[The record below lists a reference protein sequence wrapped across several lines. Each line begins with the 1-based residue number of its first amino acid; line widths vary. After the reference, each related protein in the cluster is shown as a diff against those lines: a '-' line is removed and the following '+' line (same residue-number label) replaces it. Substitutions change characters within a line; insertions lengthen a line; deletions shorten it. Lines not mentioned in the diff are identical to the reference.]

1 MVMVVI
7 IIIMLIIPLLIVAM
21 AALLCVVPEFTASWS
36 MPSAVI
42 SAFQGHCIF
51 PAP

>member
-21 AALLCVVPEFTASWS
+21 AAMTTGVSFLSWGS
-36 MPSAVI
+36 LPDGRDSQAR
-42 SAFQGHCIF
+42 
-51 PAP
+51 